1 MKNNRAPDR
10 MPGPRLP
17 IVKQVSAG
25 GVVYRSGGREGSEV
39 ALVKVGPKGR
49 WQLPKGIVDDGETPE
64 ATAIREVRE
73 EAGVDARL
81 VAPLEV
87 IEYWY
92 VGTDRGGDRV
102 RFHKFVHLFLLEYIA
117 GDVADHDFEVEESR
131 WVRLEAAVEML
142 AFESERKAM
151 RRAVEMIEQ
160 TASAPVRKRDL
171 DYI

>member
-1 MKNNRAPDR
+1 V
-10 MPGPRLP
+10 PGPRLP

-25 GVVYRSGGREGSEV
+25 GVVYRIAGGAEPEV

-49 WQLPKGIVDDGETPE
+49 WQLPKGIVDEGESPE
-64 ATAIREVRE
+64 TTAIREGRE

-81 VAPLEV
+81 VAPLDV

-92 VGTDRGGDRV
+92 VGSDRGGVRV
-102 RFHKFVHLFLLEYIA
+102 RFHKFVHLFVLEYLG

-131 WVRLEAAVEML
+131 WIPLEAAVDML

-151 RRAVEMIEQ
+151 RRAVETIRGSVEGQ
-160 TASAPVRKRDL
+160 GQ
-171 DYI
+171 